1 MSPALKKL
9 QWKAYSYRHII
20 AIECLMAWERNTGY
34 ALGAP
39 KERISVGSGTGRLSR
54 EGDPHTESYRNSGS

>member
-20 AIECLMAWERNTGY
+20 IIECLMAWERNTGY
-34 ALGAP
+34 ALEPPDRGFQSDQGQEDFP
-39 KERISVGSGTGRLSR
+39 ERVILTLNPMEGGS
-54 EGDPHTESYRNSGS
+54 